1 MTNDAICLERAR
13 RFSDELIANTES
25 HLQIGE
31 EYGPAV
37 LGLCLYL
44 QQTLLDPNP
53 APVEVTDCYN
63 HHEIT
68 YFYYIIDSLPSRV
81 EWRRFIA

>member
-37 LGLCLYL
+37 LPKFFVFPP
-44 QQTLLDPNP
+44 TLLDPISG
-53 APVEVTDCYN
+53 PVSVT
-63 HHEIT
+63 E
-68 YFYYIIDSLPSRV
+68 
-81 EWRRFIA
+81 